1 MSAGPAAVPVSRRR
15 IRVAALTDA
24 VAVGGLALLCLALVV
39 LTWRTWGSVPED
51 AGYDLSAAARSAHG
65 SLPYADY
72 TYSYGPIAPLLLGG
86 LFAAFGVSLGVA
98 EALGLVLAA
107 ATVGATY
114 GLARQRMAALP
125 STLAAA
131 VVAPVAFSSGGGSP
145 IFNDV
150 LPHTF
155 SAPIAALC
163 TLGVLAALTAFAGR
177 QRSTLLVL
185 AGVALGLTA
194 VARPEAAVGPV
205 AAILIW
211 LGLRAFGE
219 RGVWAAL
226 RDGSS
231 VALPALAVIVAG
243 YGPFLLAVSPRTLLW
258 TNLYPVDLLNAG
270 GNTVISGSAP
280 FTLRSALVLAGFG
293 ALYAVLAGVCVAVG
307 RGGRWLIAA
316 GAGLLALA
324 VVAARAGGGANGA
337 LHHITDLAYRP
348 MTLIALVAVALAAR
362 PVLRRTGEWSGAGQ
376 ADLLLAAFL
385 LAASIRTYALFAP
398 GSDAIYAFPLAA
410 IVLVRLHVALP
421 ARTRTRLAGA
431 AFIALAACVVAALG
445 ARDAHRAS
453 YRVQT
458 PHGAFRTTEA
468 QGRPFSAALRIIER
482 DTRPGDTVLVA
493 PQLQALEVL
502 SGRRSAL
509 PQLSLL
515 PGALGDAAA
524 ERQAIARLD
533 RAGLRLA
540 VLDRRSLRE
549 YGNGAFGTT
558 FDRVLNTWVT
568 THFHRVATV
577 SGSGERPLQLDIWER
592 HTS

>member
-24 VAVGGLALLCLALVV
+24 VALGGLALLCLALVV
-39 LTWRTWGSVPED
+39 LTWHTWGSVPED

-65 SLPYADY
+65 SLPYSDY

-107 ATVGATY
+107 ATVAATY
-114 GLARQRMAALP
+114 GLARQRMAVLP
-125 STLAAA
+125 SALAAA

-155 SAPIAALC
+155 SAPIAALF
-163 TLGVLAALTAFAGR
+163 TLGVLAALTAFVGR
-177 QRSTLLVL
+177 GRTALLVL

-194 VARPEAAVGPV
+194 VARPEAAVAPV
-205 AAILIW
+205 GAILIW
-211 LGLRAFGE
+211 LALRAVSE
-219 RGVWAAL
+219 RRVRPAL
-226 RDGSS
+226 RDGSW

-243 YGPFLLAVSPRTLLW
+243 YGPFLFAVSPRTLLW

-280 FTLRSALVLAGFG
+280 FTLHSALVLVGFG
-293 ALYAVLAGVCVAVG
+293 ALYAVLAGVCIAFG

-316 GAGLLALA
+316 GAGLLVLA

-337 LHHITDLAYRP
+337 LHHVTDLAYRP

-362 PVLRRTGEWSGAGQ
+362 PALRRTGEWSAAGQ

-410 IVLVRLHVALP
+410 IVLVRLHVVLP
-421 ARTRTRLAGA
+421 AATRTRLAGA

-458 PHGAFRTTEA
+458 PHGAFRTTA
-468 QGRPFSAALRIIER
+468 GQGQPFSAALRIIER
-482 DTRPGDTVLVA
+482 DTRPGEAVLVA

-533 RAGLRLA
+533 SAGVRVA
-540 VLDRRSLRE
+540 VLDRRALRE

-592 HTS
+592 YTS